1 MALSDLD
8 CRHAK
13 PQSSPYKLRDSSGLY
28 LEVRSSGTKI
38 WRQRYKICGKEKL
51 LTHGNYP
58 AVSLVQA
65 REKRDAARADIA
77 GGINPNQIKREQ
89 KILAKYASAQ
99 TFELVAREWLQE
111 YKSRWADRTHDNTLS
126 RLEKNV
132 FPFFGKMPV
141 SEITPP
147 MIYACVRRIEE
158 RKTNELARR
167 VLRAIGQVFRYA
179 VVTGRAE
186 SDKTRDLKGALFPH
200 RPGHFAA
207 ITIEELPELLRKL
220 NVNTGRL
227 YRQTTIAMWL
237 MILTFVRTSELLE
250 ARWDEVN
257 FDRAEW
263 RIPPE
268 RMKMKSAH
276 TVPLSKQAIALLR
289 ELETIS
295 RKRVESVGLSPNY
308 LFPSFTRRDKPMS
321 NTTLLM
327 ALRRMDYYRRMTGH
341 GFRALAM
348 STIKERLG
356 YRHEVVDRQLAHLPK
371 GKVNQAYDRADFLG
385 ERKVMMQQWADY
397 IDEVQREKPTVEVN
411 NTRANSAKSGL
422 ALLG

>member
-1 MALSDLD
+1 MALSDLE

-13 PQSSPYKLRDSSGLY
+13 PQSSPYKLRDSNGLY

-111 YKSRWADRTHDNTLS
+111 FKARWADRTHDNTLS

-132 FPFFGKMPV
+132 FPAIGNMPI
-141 SEITPP
+141 SEVTPP
-147 MIYACVRRIEE
+147 MIYACVRKIEV

-179 VVTGRAE
+179 VVTGRAQ
-186 SDKTRDLKGALFPH
+186 SDQTRDLRGALFPH
-200 RPGHFAA
+200 RAGHFAS
-207 ITIEELPELLRKL
+207 ITIEELPELLQKL
-220 NVNTGRL
+220 KLNTGRL
-227 YRQTTIAMWL
+227 QRPTMIAMWL

-250 ARWDEVN
+250 ATWEEVN
-257 FDRAEW
+257 LEKAEW
-263 RIPPE
+263 RIP
-268 RMKMKSAH
+268 A
-276 TVPLSKQAIALLR
+276 
-289 ELETIS
+289 
-295 RKRVESVGLSPNY
+295 
-308 LFPSFTRRDKPMS
+308 
-321 NTTLLM
+321 
-327 ALRRMDYYRRMTGH
+327 
-341 GFRALAM
+341 
-348 STIKERLG
+348 
-356 YRHEVVDRQLAHLPK
+356 
-371 GKVNQAYDRADFLG
+371 
-385 ERKVMMQQWADY
+385 
-397 IDEVQREKPTVEVN
+397 
-411 NTRANSAKSGL
+411 
-422 ALLG
+422 